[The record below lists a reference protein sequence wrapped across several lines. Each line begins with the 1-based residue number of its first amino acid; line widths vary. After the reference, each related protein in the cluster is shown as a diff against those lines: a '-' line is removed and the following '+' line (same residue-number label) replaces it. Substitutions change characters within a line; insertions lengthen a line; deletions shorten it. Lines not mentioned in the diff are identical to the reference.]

1 MLSREEKKNKVID
14 MHKKEKSIREIAKA
28 VHMSFSE
35 IGQIIKEEFPE
46 EQIQP
51 TLEQSKYTQAL
62 QLFERSQSLFEV
74 AVELHLTY
82 DEVLKIYKDYL
93 KLKNHDKLINVY
105 QDLGDNIVPF
115 LTLHEKLNQSGK
127 TPQDAMI
134 ISNHLDQ
141 LYSLQDSCYK
151 KFREVGQ
158 LNLNMQTLSRSCQ
171 DLLNQQSLL
180 VYYNNILKGQNSNLS
195 LTNQYLLRE
204 NSRIQSSSQY
214 LNSVGPAIIK
224 DVAGKEI
231 NSILACNRETLTL
244 AAAAVCKAIAQDP
257 SAVHLFNS
265 ISSIQSNNPAEQTE
279 LEYYRNKFMDL
290 AERVYV
296 NLALSCAQ
304 KIFDSMQRKHM
315 LEPKTVF

>member
-14 MHKKEKSIREIAKA
+14 MHKKEKSIRQIAKA
-28 VHMSFSE
+28 VHMSFGE
-35 IGQIIKEEFPE
+35 IGRIIKEEFPE

-51 TLEQSKYTQAL
+51 TLQQSKYTQAL
-62 QLFERSQSLFEV
+62 QLFEAGKSLFEV
-74 AVELHLTY
+74 AVALHLTY

-105 QDLGDNIVPF
+105 QDLGDNIEPF

-141 LYSLQDSCYK
+141 LNSLRLSCYRK
-151 KFREVGQ
+151 SSEVTQ
-158 LNLNMQTLSRSCQ
+158 LNLNIQTLSGSYQ
-171 DLLNQQSLL
+171 ELHNQQSLL
-180 VYYNNILKGQNSNLS
+180 VYYNNILKGQNYNLS
-195 LTNQYLLRE
+195 LTKHYLLSD
-204 NSRIQSSSQY
+204 NSQIQSSIQY

-224 DVAGKEI
+224 DVAGTEI

-244 AAAAVCKAIAQDP
+244 AAAALFQAIAQDP
-257 SAVHLFNS
+257 SGVHLFNS
-265 ISSIQSNNPAEQTE
+265 ISLIQSNNPAEQT
-279 LEYYRNKFMDL
+279 YYRNKFMDL
-290 AERVYV
+290 AERVYE

-304 KIFDSMQRKHM
+304 KIFDSVQRKHM
-315 LEPKTVF
+315 LEPKTMIS